1 MGPWFLVTGAWVG
14 LVQYKQPGRPQYHFT
29 ASHNF
34 MNDPN
39 GMVFCKCEYHLFIIS
54 TPKASSE
61 DNIEMLLVQR
71 FPGC

>member
-1 MGPWFLVTGAWVG
+1 
-14 LVQYKQPGRPQYHFT
+14 
-29 ASHNF
+29 